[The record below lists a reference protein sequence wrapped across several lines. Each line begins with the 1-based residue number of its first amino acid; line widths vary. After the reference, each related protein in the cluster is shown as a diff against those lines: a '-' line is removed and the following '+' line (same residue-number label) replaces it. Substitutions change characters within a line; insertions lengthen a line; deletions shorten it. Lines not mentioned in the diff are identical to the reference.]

1 MVIYIESVFAF
12 NVLVDYL
19 LLFGA
24 ARVAGRT
31 VARRR
36 LLLGAAVGGIYAAV
50 QLFLPKSVVLLLLGL
65 ALMGAAA
72 YRGSGR
78 AVKLT
83 LLFFLASCGLAGVV
97 MLLGH
102 SLGSMARLARGVVTA
117 DLPWGV
123 FLIAAGAVHGDER
136 PGRPRAVGVQGA
148 GEEFLAHPRFPG
160 DEDVDVAR
168 GGLLKFFQRFEQG
181 GAFSDDVRVQEEAAG
196 LVVPAAAPLHGL
208 RERLRKIADA
218 ERLDQIFPRAGAQGG
233 FGGVGAAVPG
243 DDDHVRTSRHLRERL
258 HMGEA
263 VAVRQQHVQKHD
275 VHPAFREGV
284 LFFWISFNIVKKSV
298 SFFRNSMK
306 KRPFS
311 AVCLDNVQKP

>member
-97 MLLGH
+97 MLLGQ

-123 FLIAAGAVHGDER
+123 FLIAAG
-136 PGRPRAVGVQGA
+136 
-148 GEEFLAHPRFPG
+148 
-160 DEDVDVAR
+160 
-168 GGLLKFFQRFEQG
+168 
-181 GAFSDDVRVQEEAAG
+181 
-196 LVVPAAAPLHGL
+196 
-208 RERLRKIADA
+208 
-218 ERLDQIFPRAGAQGG
+218 
-233 FGGVGAAVPG
+233 
-243 DDDHVRTSRHLRERL
+243 TSACRSSTVTHWETSS
-258 HMGEA
+258 A
-263 VAVRQQHVQKHD
+263 
-275 VHPAFREGV
+275 
-284 LFFWISFNIVKKSV
+284 
-298 SFFRNSMK
+298 K
-306 KRPFS
+306 KRPRRCRILRIAAWAMRMERCHCC
-311 AVCLDNVQKP
+311 AVKQ